1 MATNTHSA
9 PNAHKTSESN
19 APPFV
24 VRKENILDLDKYIDH
39 SVCVKFRGGR
49 QVHGTLKG
57 YDQLVNLVLDECI
70 EFLREDNDSYRLSD
84 KTRSIGLVVC
94 RGTTVMLISPVDGT
108 EEIANPFIQQEE

>member
-1 MATNTHSA
+1 MASNTQAA
-9 PNAHKTSESN
+9 PNAHKTGGNN
-19 APPFV
+19 APV
-24 VRKENILDLDKYIDH
+24 SIGRKENILDLDKYIDH

-57 YDQLVNLVLDECI
+57 YDQLVNLVLDECT
-70 EFLREDNDSYRLSD
+70 EYLREENDSYRLSD

-108 EEIANPFIQQEE
+108 EEIANPFIQQDE